1 MLSVD
6 LTRPLP
12 VVTTGVAYKAAFF
25 LGICLEHLSIDRACA
40 IWAWVRIV
48 LVANICF
55 FSPGKNVGLLEIT
68 GIGFIIAGVLVLIV
82 FSQMSSL

>member
-1 MLSVD
+1 MD

-40 IWAWVRIV
+40 IWAGVRIV
-48 LVANICF
+48 LLASIGF
-55 FSPGKNVGLLEIT
+55 FYLEKNVGLMDIT